1 MVKPRQSASA
11 LGILFRVD
19 NDYGLEWWQIKIRIV
34 TTSIYPMGIVT
45 DQNKPDIHDQCGVED
60 KTYFM
65 REPRL
70 AVDH

>member
-1 MVKPRQSASA
+1 
-11 LGILFRVD
+11 
-19 NDYGLEWWQIKIRIV
+19 
-34 TTSIYPMGIVT
+34 MGIVT